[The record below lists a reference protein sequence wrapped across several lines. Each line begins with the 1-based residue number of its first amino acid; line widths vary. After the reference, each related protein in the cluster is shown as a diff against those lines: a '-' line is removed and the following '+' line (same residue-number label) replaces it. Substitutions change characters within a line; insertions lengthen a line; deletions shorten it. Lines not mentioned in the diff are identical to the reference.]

1 MREFVIRVLIN
12 AVAIA
17 VTAMLI
23 PNIHIANNDIA
34 TLLVIGLIFGLVN
47 SLLKPLLILLTCPA
61 VILSLGLFI
70 FVINGVMLLI
80 TDSIAGERLII
91 DGGIFTAILGGMV
104 MGGVSML
111 LETVLKLDD
120 KFERPQIRDDPI
132 PRLVRTQID
141 RVGLLR
147 KPRRVV

>member
-23 PNIHIANNDIA
+23 PNIHIANNDIT
-34 TLLVIGLIFGLVN
+34 TLLVIGLIFGVVN

-61 VILSLGLFI
+61 VLLSLGLFI

-120 KFERPQIRDDPI
+120 KNTGREQETIIFHDSSEP
-132 PRLVRTQID
+132 
-141 RVGLLR
+141 
-147 KPRRVV
+147 K